1 MNRSEFRTQLL
12 RTPFKDMNIIVC
24 VKPAPDPKRWDSIQ
38 LNPMTKALQ
47 REGIPSVLGPLDKR
61 ALEEGLRVR
70 ERHGG
75 KVAVMAMAPP
85 SAREN
90 LVEALA
96 MGADEGYLLSDRLFA
111 GSDTWATSLVLAAGI
126 RKWGS
131 YDLIFCGE
139 WSLDGSTG
147 HVGTQLAEYLGIP
160 NASRVSAV
168 ESLESGTLRT
178 RTMIEGGY
186 RILETTLP
194 ALITVTRDINTP
206 RFTSLLGVM
215 EAETKPL
222 VGWSAADLGVKP
234 REVGFQGSPTQTGD
248 VFMPEM
254 KRKAEV
260 LQGEPEEMVKEIIRR
275 IRQALG

>member
-1 MNRSEFRTQLL
+1 
-12 RTPFKDMNIIVC
+12 MNIIVC

-38 LNPMTKALQ
+38 LDPKTKALR
-47 REGIPSVLGPLDKR
+47 REGISSVLGPLDKR
-61 ALEEGLRVR
+61 ALEEGLRLK
-70 ERHGG
+70 EKCGG

-90 LVEALA
+90 LIEALA
-96 MGADEGYLLSDRLFA
+96 MGADETYLLSDRLFA
-111 GSDTWATSLVLAAGI
+111 GSDTWATSLVLSRGI
-126 RKWGS
+126 RKWGG
-131 YDLIFCGE
+131 YDLILCGE

-160 NASRVSAV
+160 NVSRVAEV
-168 ESLESGTLRT
+168 ESLEGGTLRT
-178 RTMIEGGY
+178 RSLIERGY

-222 VGWSAADLGVKP
+222 VIWSAAELGIQP
-234 REVGFQGSPTQTGD
+234 EEVGFSGSPTQTGD
-248 VFMPEM
+248 IFMPEM
-254 KRKAEV
+254 KRKAEIF
-260 LQGEPEEMVKEIIRR
+260 QGEPEEMVKEIIRK

>member
-1 MNRSEFRTQLL
+1 LG
-12 RTPFKDMNIIVC
+12 MNIIVC

-38 LNPMTKALQ
+38 LDPKTKTLR

-61 ALEEGLRVR
+61 ALEEGLRIR
-70 ERHGG
+70 EKLGG
-75 KVAVMAMAPP
+75 KVVAMAMAPP
-85 SAREN
+85 SARDN
-90 LVEALA
+90 LVESLA
-96 MGADEGYLLSDRLFA
+96 MGADEAVLLSDRAFA
-111 GSDTWATSLVLAAGI
+111 GSDTLATSLVLARGI
-126 RKWGS
+126 RRSGAF
-131 YDLIFCGE
+131 DLVLCGE

-160 NASRVSAV
+160 SASRVAAV
-168 ESLESGTLRT
+168 ESLEGGTLRT
-178 RTMIEGGY
+178 RTLIEGGY

-215 EAETKPL
+215 EAEMKPL
-222 VGWSAADLGVKP
+222 VIWSAAELGIRP
-234 REVGFQGSPTQTGD
+234 EEVGFSGSPTQTGD
-248 VFMPEM
+248 VFIPEM

-260 LQGEPEEMVKEIIRR
+260 LQGEPEEMVTEIIRK

>member
-1 MNRSEFRTQLL
+1 
-12 RTPFKDMNIIVC
+12 MNIIVC

-38 LNPMTKALQ
+38 LDPKTKALR

-61 ALEEGLRVR
+61 ALEEGLRIR
-70 ERHGG
+70 EKLGG
-75 KVAVMAMAPP
+75 KVVAMAMAPP
-85 SAREN
+85 SARDN
-90 LVEALA
+90 LVESLA
-96 MGADEGYLLSDRLFA
+96 MGADEAVLLSDRAFA
-111 GSDTWATSLVLAAGI
+111 GSDTWATSLVLARGI
-126 RKWGS
+126 QRSGPF
-131 YDLIFCGE
+131 DLVLCGE

-160 NASRVSAV
+160 NVSRVAAV
-168 ESLESGTLRT
+168 ESLEEGTLRT

-186 RILETTLP
+186 RILETALP
-194 ALITVTRDINTP
+194 ALITVTREINTP

-215 EAETKPL
+215 EAEMKPL
-222 VGWSAADLGVKP
+222 VIWSAAELGIHP
-234 REVGFQGSPTQTGD
+234 EEVGFSGSPTQTGD

>member
-1 MNRSEFRTQLL
+1 
-12 RTPFKDMNIIVC
+12 MNIIVC

-38 LNPMTKALQ
+38 LDPKTKALH

-61 ALEEGLRVR
+61 ALEEGLRIK
-70 ERHGG
+70 EEHGG

-96 MGADEGYLLSDRLFA
+96 MGADEAVLLSDRAFA
-111 GSDTWATSLVLAAGI
+111 GSDTWATSLVLARGV
-126 RKWGS
+126 RKWGGG
-131 YDLIFCGE
+131 DLILCGE

-160 NASRVSAV
+160 NVSRVAAV
-168 ESLESGTLRT
+168 ESLGGGTLRA
-178 RTMIEGGY
+178 RALVERGY
-186 RILETTLP
+186 RIVETTLP

-222 VGWSAADLGVKP
+222 VSWSAADLGLQP
-234 REVGFQGSPTQTGD
+234 QQVGFHGSPTQTGD

-254 KRKAEV
+254 KRRAQI
-260 LQGEPEEMVKEIIRR
+260 LRGEPEAMVGEIVRK
-275 IRQALG
+275 IRQAMG

>member
-1 MNRSEFRTQLL
+1 MNL
-12 RTPFKDMNIIVC
+12 IVC

-38 LNPMTKALQ
+38 LDPKTKALR

-61 ALEEGLRVR
+61 ALEEGLRLR
-70 ERHGG
+70 EKHGG

-85 SAREN
+85 SARDN
-90 LVEALA
+90 LLEALA
-96 MGADEGYLLSDRLFA
+96 MGADAAVLLSDRAFA
-111 GSDTWATSLVLAAGI
+111 GSDTWATSLVLARGI
-126 RKWGS
+126 QKSGGF
-131 YDLIFCGE
+131 DLILCGE

-160 NASRVSAV
+160 NVSRVAAV
-168 ESLESGTLRT
+168 ESLEGGTLRT
-178 RTMIEGGY
+178 RTLIERGY

-222 VGWSAADLGVKP
+222 VSWSAADLGIKP
-234 REVGFQGSPTQTGD
+234 QEVGFHGSPTQTGD

-254 KRKAEV
+254 KRKAEM
-260 LQGEPEEMVKEIIRR
+260 LRGEPEEMVPEILRKV
-275 IRQALG
+275 RQALG